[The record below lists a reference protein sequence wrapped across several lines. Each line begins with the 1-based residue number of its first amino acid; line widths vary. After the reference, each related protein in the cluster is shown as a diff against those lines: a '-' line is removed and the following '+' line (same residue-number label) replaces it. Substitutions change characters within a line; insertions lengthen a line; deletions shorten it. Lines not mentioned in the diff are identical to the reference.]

1 MFSLPSYSHIN
12 VYTLTIGELLF
23 TGSLGPSEGF
33 FLYYRWINHKIN
45 LFSGASSGIGAGT
58 AILFCKLGAQVAI
71 TGRNVENLSKTA
83 DECEKSNGKKVIII
97 GQKNICGY
105 SWVNTLK

>member
-1 MFSLPSYSHIN
+1 MFSSIFSLLSNSHI
-12 VYTLTIGELLF
+12 YKFTIGELLF
-23 TGSLGPSEGF
+23 TGLFGTCEGF
-33 FLYYRWINHKIN
+33 VLYNSRLNHKIN

-83 DECEKSNGKKVIII
+83 DECEKSNGKKVIIT
-97 GQKNICGY
+97 GQK
-105 SWVNTLK
+105 L

>member
-1 MFSLPSYSHIN
+1 M
-12 VYTLTIGELLF
+12 
-23 TGSLGPSEGF
+23 
-33 FLYYRWINHKIN
+33 IN

-83 DECEKSNGKKVIII
+83 DECEKSNGKKVIKI
-97 GQKNICGY
+97 GQKIVNICGY
-105 SWVNTLK
+105 SWVKTLK